1 MFFAR
6 FSKVM
11 SFQKDVAFENHFN
24 KKKEQNLGK
33 IKTRIFII
41 YPFTEKEIHKVQ
53 GKKK

>member
-11 SFQKDVAFENHFN
+11 SFQKDVAFGNHFN
-24 KKKEQNLGK
+24 KKKEQNFGK

>member
-24 KKKEQNLGK
+24 KKKEQNFGK